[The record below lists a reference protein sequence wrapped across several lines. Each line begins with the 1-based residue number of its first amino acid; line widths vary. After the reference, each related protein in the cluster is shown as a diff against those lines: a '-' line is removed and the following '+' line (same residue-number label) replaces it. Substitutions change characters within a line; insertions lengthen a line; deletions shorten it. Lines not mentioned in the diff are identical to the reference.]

1 MRNVYA
7 PPCLRKPYSDESQT
21 GRERGRGP
29 RANSFTNNDHNRQTE
44 NSLEVTVNSF
54 DGLWKE
60 SKRFHS
66 KVFSLKKNEK
76 FQ

>member
-1 MRNVYA
+1 MYG
-7 PPCLRKPYSDESQT
+7 SQAKGKQVLDFAGKT
-21 GRERGRGP
+21 RP